1 MYLYSKNAFKIY
13 TNTVKFS
20 LLALY
25 LLYKILENKILTNY
39 KVYDT
44 IYCVFFGKFGG
55 IYGKYKIGK

>member
-44 IYCVFFGKFGG
+44 IYCVFLYRFGG
-55 IYGKYKIGK
+55 INGDTKT